1 MSRLSSKEVRVESL
15 PYPDMHQGMVR
26 LQEPEEQGEGRGR
39 QEEGWGRVGE
49 RMGTVTSAVAWE
61 GAHGQR
67 RPEIQ
72 ETGRHQR

>member
-1 MSRLSSKEVRVESL
+1 MLSPCRIQTCIRGWLGSRSQKSKERGGG
-15 PYPDMHQGMVR
+15 DR
-26 LQEPEEQGEGRGR
+26 KRGR
-39 QEEGWGRVGE
+39 GRVGE